1 MSARFSPAVEAAL
14 DAAGWYPGRRLDED
28 TLAGI
33 RRAVARYEGPFGGTA
48 AYHPAVDRALE
59 EFGGLVI
66 GTDRP
71 GDELNPRPFAIDP
84 MSAARDMGAIVD
96 AGRIL
101 GTGLYPLGVEGL
113 DEAVLA
119 MNHLGQVFA
128 VDPVGEWFLG
138 DSLDAALETLLN
150 GRLPVRVTDDGRWPG
165 RRWTGRG
172 GPAGTG
178 EAAGDPVGLGAL
190 KRPVGAGFF
199 LPRSPANL
207 PYTWLPDTLLR
218 IGTVPRAGLDPAQ
231 LEVEWGGLP
240 CEAHVLDLPEFTVLV
255 LAFEAVA
262 FQEQQEEVARAGD
275 GPGASPLAQAFRNAC
290 TALTPDLEV
299 AFVQTWQPRDL
310 LRLVAD
316 QEFAVLTLDS
326 GALVDQGFGLLYL
339 NAPLAENVAPLLGG
353 DRDELPIQGGR
364 LVFAG
369 TGLGRW

>member
-1 MSARFSPAVEAAL
+1 MSTRFSPAVEAAL
-14 DAAGWYPGRRLDED
+14 DAAGWYPGRRLDEG
-28 TLAGI
+28 TLASM
-33 RRAVARYEGPFGGTA
+33 RRAVAAYEGPFGGTA
-48 AYHPAVDRALE
+48 AGHPAVDRALA

-84 MSAARDMGAIVD
+84 LSAARDMAAIVD

-128 VDPVGEWFLG
+128 IDPVGEWLLG
-138 DSLDAALETLLN
+138 DSLDAALETLVN
-150 GRLPVRVTDDGRWPG
+150 GLRPVRVADDGSWPG
-165 RRWTGRG
+165 RRWTGRAEG
-172 GPAGTG
+172 
-178 EAAGDPVGLGAL
+178 AGDDQVGLGAL
-190 KRPVGAGFF
+190 KRPVGAAFF
-199 LPRSPANL
+199 LPRSPSNL
-207 PYTWLPDTLLR
+207 PYIWLPDTLLR

-240 CEAHVLDLPEFTVLV
+240 CEAHVLDLAEFTVLV
-255 LAFEAVA
+255 LAFEAIA

-275 GPGASPLAQAFRNAC
+275 GPGASPLAQAFRNVC

-310 LRLVAD
+310 LRLVSD
-316 QEFAVLTLDS
+316 QEFAVLTLDA

-369 TGLGRW
+369 TGQGRW